1 MNAIPQPLQ
10 GDDNA
15 LLAAFLTQVERVPD
29 AIAISGPRGEVRY
42 AGLHAAMS
50 SLAAGLDRHGV
61 APDDIVAFAAERTPE
76 SIALLLAIAA
86 NGAAWLPIPPQ
97 QSDPRLA
104 ELIEQAEPQLIV
116 GDAALRARLP
126 IDAAWV
132 EPGALV
138 SPQTLLDV
146 KPCGALAYVQFTL
159 GRHGR
164 TQGVAMR
171 TRAAV
176 ELIDWQRR
184 HARLGKP
191 ARTLQFAALDNEC
204 AFREIFG
211 TLATGG
217 TLVLAQE
224 AQCRDLSALLN
235 LLCTARV
242 ERAFLP
248 APVVEMLA
256 AVVARRGDAAAPRT
270 LLDVVTAGDQLQF
283 TPELRALFASLH
295 DCVLHIQYGPTRAEP
310 IAPHELSAPAAT
322 AHALPAAGPVQP
334 HARSAPGQDGPS
346 SGMWQRS
353 SVAARAAAL
362 LRAARNA
369 GLDRGD
375 ARTDARR
382 FARHGS
388 G

>member
-1 MNAIPQPLQ
+1 MNAIPKPLQ

-29 AIAISGPRGEVRY
+29 AVAISGPRGQVRY
-42 AGLHAAMS
+42 AGLQAAMNS
-50 SLAAGLDRHGV
+50 FAAGLDRRGV
-61 APDDIVAFAAERTPE
+61 GPDDIVAFAAERTPE

-86 NGAAWLPIPPQ
+86 NGAAWLPIPPC

-104 ELIEQAEPQLIV
+104 ELIEQAQPQLVV
-116 GDAALRARLP
+116 GEPALRAQLP
-126 IDAAWV
+126 IDAPWV
-132 EPGALV
+132 APGALI
-138 SPQTLLDV
+138 SPQTRLDV

-164 TQGVAMR
+164 TQGTAMR

-184 HARLGKP
+184 HARLGKA
-191 ARTLQFAALDNEC
+191 ARTLQFAALDHEC

-217 TLVLAQE
+217 TLILADDL
-224 AQCRDLSALLN
+224 QCRDLSALYN

-256 AVVARRGDAAAPRT
+256 TVVARRGGAAPRT
-270 LLDVVTAGDQLQF
+270 LLDVVTAGEQLQF
-283 TPELRALFASLH
+283 TPELRALFGSLH
-295 DCVLHIQYGPTRAEP
+295 DCVLHIQYGPTRAEA
-310 IAPHELSAPAAT
+310 IAPHELSATSVAPRVLT
-322 AHALPAAGPVQP
+322 AGAVQP

-362 LRAARNA
+362 LRAARDA
-369 GLDRGD
+369 GRDRGD

-382 FARHGS
+382 FARNGT